1 MSRDGTGDL
10 LRVTRQERIRFLL
23 EHLEDVRAGVRDRG
37 SESGEHLPLMCRAW
51 NTPSYRELERLLSL
65 LRKTRPDLA
74 WHLSGTFFARRRR
87 VNVCPRC
94 LGQTAAW
101 SSINF
106 HKHGGKNVALAPRV
120 LRVVSNQCG
129 RKSSRPRSSGWTSA
143 GEAACLCRTS
153 CCRSFRRREPCPIH
167 APNGHRRPVQPLA
180 WLLGSSHPNPSN
192 GAVWQAVR
200 RRLCSSVA
208 DPGTALQAGG
218 RRFDPGTLHWKKRW
232 K

>member
-51 NTPSYRELERLLSL
+51 NTPSYRELERLLSP

-120 LRVVSNQCG
+120 LRVVSNQV
-129 RKSSRPRSSGWTSA
+129 RPEVV
-143 GEAACLCRTS
+143 EAAIVWLDERW
-153 CCRSFRRREPCPIH
+153 RGGVFVPDELL
-167 APNGHRRPVQPLA
+167 PLV
-180 WLLGSSHPNPSN
+180 SS
-192 GAVWQAVR
+192 A
-200 RRLCSSVA
+200 
-208 DPGTALQAGG
+208 
-218 RRFDPGTLHWKKRW
+218 
-232 K
+232 